1 MSLNKDVCNRGLL
14 GIQFSFHYE
23 LEVTNQ
29 KHVGKK
35 NNNTFQN
42 VGNNLQQTI
51 NPSRQMHEDNNNLP

>member
-1 MSLNKDVCNRGLL
+1 MSLNKDVCNCGLL

-29 KHVGKK
+29 KHVGKT

-51 NPSRQMHEDNNNLP
+51 NPSREMHEDDNNSP